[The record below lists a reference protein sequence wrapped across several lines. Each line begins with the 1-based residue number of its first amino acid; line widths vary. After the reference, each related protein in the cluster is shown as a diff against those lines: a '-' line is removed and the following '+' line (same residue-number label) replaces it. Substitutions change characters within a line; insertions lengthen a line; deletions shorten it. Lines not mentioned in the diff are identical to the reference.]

1 MRYSSYFL
9 GSEMKDLVGKVA
21 VITGAGSGI
30 GRALAQA
37 FAAEGCHIALCDI
50 NENSLR
56 ETERSVAGAG
66 VRTSVHVASV
76 ADRERM
82 STLPAEIEQVHG
94 AIHLLFN
101 NAGVTVSKSFEDH
114 TLADFDFLLGIN
126 QWGVIYGCHFFL
138 PYIKKQ
144 GEGHI
149 VNTSSMAGFL
159 AFPNQTAYSMSKAAV
174 KSLSE
179 SLRVELAC
187 HNIGVTSIHPGAIRT
202 NILNAAMAKSG
213 ADEETKKMAALVDR
227 FGKSPEDLAR
237 TVVKA
242 VKGNRMRQ
250 LIGPDSYLLEFL
262 KRLFPVWIHK
272 PFEIAFTKVA
282 QKKKA

>member
-1 MRYSSYFL
+1 L
-9 GSEMKDLVGKVA
+9 KNLEGKVA

-37 FAAEGCHIALCDI
+37 FAAEGCSIALCDI
-50 NENSLR
+50 NEPGLL
-56 ETERSVAGAG
+56 ETQQLLTSASGRC
-66 VRTSVHVASV
+66 SVHIVNV

-82 STLPAEIEQVHG
+82 ARLPAEIEQVHG

-101 NAGVTVSKSFEDH
+101 NAGITVNRSFEGH
-114 TLADFDFLLGIN
+114 TLADFDLLLGVN
-126 QWGVIYGCHFFL
+126 LWGVIYGCHFFL
-138 PYIKKQ
+138 PYLKKQ

-149 VNTSSMAGFL
+149 INTSSMAGFL
-159 AFPNQTAYSMSKAAV
+159 AFPNQSSYSASKAAV

-179 SLRVELAC
+179 ALRVELAC

-213 ADEETKKMAALVDR
+213 ADEETRKMAALVDR
-227 FGKSPEDLAR
+227 FGRSPDALAR

-242 VKGNRMRQ
+242 VKANRMRQ
-250 LIGPDSYLLEFL
+250 LIGPDSYLLELL

-272 PFEIAFTKVA
+272 PFEIAFTRVNRQQRSRPA
-282 QKKKA
+282 P